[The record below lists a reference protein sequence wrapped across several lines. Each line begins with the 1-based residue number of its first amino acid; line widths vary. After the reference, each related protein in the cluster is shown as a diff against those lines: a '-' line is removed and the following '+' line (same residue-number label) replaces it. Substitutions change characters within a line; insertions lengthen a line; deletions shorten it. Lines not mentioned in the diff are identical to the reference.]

1 MKFKQLVE
9 ANRLSRVLYNDD
21 GSTRKERTAQQAF
34 FVIATTYCE
43 ANNVDIS
50 PEADAGAGPVDFKL
64 SQGFRN
70 RVLVEVKLS
79 SNQRLLHG
87 FDLDRESESRSIRRR
102 SLSVRR

>member
-9 ANRLSRVLYNDD
+9 ANRFSRVLYNDD

-50 PEADAGAGPVDFKL
+50 PE
-64 SQGFRN
+64 
-70 RVLVEVKLS
+70 
-79 SNQRLLHG
+79 
-87 FDLDRESESRSIRRR
+87 
-102 SLSVRR
+102 VRTAE